1 MKRVLILLGAICLFP
16 SVYCEET
23 FVYRAKSIQ
32 LTPTQLISAGEI
44 LVRGSKIIEVG
55 PTVSRPKGSKVIDW
69 GSFQVY
75 PGLISPGSSLGL
87 AEINALRP
95 TRDEREVGSHTA
107 EIEAWSAINPDSEL
121 IPVARA
127 NGITH
132 SWVVPMGGT
141 ISGISGLIRL
151 EGWGIEEMTVRKSVA
166 LHLWWPGQGLA
177 TKFKTQSVADKKPKA
192 LKEQDKERK
201 RSLVE
206 LDEFFNRGEAY
217 AKARQTKD
225 LKVGKNPT
233 WEAMLPF
240 LNAEMPIVIHA
251 EDARQITSALD
262 WAKKRQYEII
272 LSGAKDSWKLAE
284 RLAEEEVPV
293 IFRHIFTAPPQ
304 SHQPHDLH
312 FRAPGILAEA
322 GVRVS
327 IGLRLGA
334 WAAANQRNLPY
345 YAAQANAY
353 GLSRA
358 DAIASI
364 TRNPA
369 RLLGMQDR
377 LGTLEKGKDAT
388 FIACDGDL
396 LDLRTQVVDMR
407 IEGKRVSLASRH
419 TRLRERYLNRP
430 NPYRKQD

>member
-1 MKRVLILLGAICLFP
+1 MKTWAILVGCLCMIQKG
-16 SVYCEET
+16 SGKES

-32 LTPTQLISAGEI
+32 LSPSQRISPGEI
-44 LVRGSKIIEVG
+44 LVQGSRIIAIGSTVPRPQKLKIIDW
-55 PTVSRPKGSKVIDW
+55 VSY
-69 GSFQVY
+69 QVY

-132 SWVVPMGGT
+132 SWIIPMGGT
-141 ISGISGLIRL
+141 LSGISGLIQL
-151 EGWGIEEMTVRKSVA
+151 QGWGIEEMTLRKTVA
-166 LHLWWPGQGLA
+166 LHLWWPGQGLSLS
-177 TKFKTQSVADKKPKA
+177 FKTQSSPANKPKSIE
-192 LKEQDKERK
+192 EQDKERK
-201 RSLVE
+201 KRVE
-206 LDEFFNRGEAY
+206 EVDEFFNQGEAY
-217 AKARQTKD
+217 AKARQAKD
-225 LKVGKNPT
+225 LQIGINPT

-240 LNAEMPIVIHA
+240 FNAKIPIVIHA

-262 WAKKRQYEII
+262 WVKKRNYNMI
-272 LSGAKDSWKLAE
+272 LSGAKDSWKVAE
-284 RLAEEEVPV
+284 RLAADQVPV
-293 IFRHIFTAPPQ
+293 IFRHIFTSPSQRNQA
-304 SHQPHDLH
+304 HDLH
-312 FRAPGILAEA
+312 FRAPGILAES

-345 YAAQANAY
+345 YAAQAHAY

-358 DAIASI
+358 DALASI
-364 TRNPA
+364 TLNPA
-369 RLLGMQDR
+369 KLLGMEDR

-396 LDLRTQVVDMR
+396 LDLRTQVMDMR
-407 IEGKRVSLASRH
+407 IEGREVSLASKH
-419 TRLRERYLNRP
+419 TRLHQRYLNRP
-430 NPYRKQD
+430 SPYRKKD